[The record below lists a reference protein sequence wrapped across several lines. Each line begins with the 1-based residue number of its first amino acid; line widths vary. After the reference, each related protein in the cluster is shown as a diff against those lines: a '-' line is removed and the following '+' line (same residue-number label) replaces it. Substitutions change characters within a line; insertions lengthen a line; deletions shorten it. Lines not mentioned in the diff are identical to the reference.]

1 LIRRGPSISGT
12 NFGKAAADYGSYRAG
27 FPESLFVRLA
37 AFDVGLPQQTVID
50 LGTGTGTLARGFAI
64 RGCNVIGV
72 DADPRM
78 MAQAAQLD
86 HESKVSVKYV
96 EARAEATGLDAG
108 TADVV
113 TAGQCWHWFDRPR
126 AIAEVVRILR
136 HGGKIV
142 IAHFDWLPLSGNMV
156 EATEQLIKR
165 HNPDWDWDGGIG
177 MHPQWLP
184 ELGAAKIQ
192 NLESFSYDV
201 NVPYTP
207 EAWRG
212 RIRASVGVASLEEDS
227 VRHFDADLQKLLST
241 RFPSSTLA
249 VPHRVFAIVGEA
261 PSE

>member
-1 LIRRGPSISGT
+1 MEISGT
-12 NFGKAAADYGSYRAG
+12 NFGKAATDYGSYRAG
-27 FPESLFVRLA
+27 FPESLFERLSS
-37 AFDVGLPQQTVID
+37 FSVGLPEQTVID
-50 LGTGTGTLARGFAI
+50 LGTGTGTLARSFAS
-64 RGCNVIGV
+64 RGCSVIGV

-78 MAQAAQLD
+78 IAQAKELD
-86 HESKVSVKYV
+86 HESKVSVEYV
-96 EARAEATGLDAG
+96 QAKAEATGLGTG

-126 AIAEVVRILR
+126 TTAEAVRLLR
-136 HGGKIV
+136 PRGKIV

-156 EATEQLIKR
+156 EATEALIKQ
-165 HNPDWDWDGGIG
+165 HNPDWHWDGGIG

-184 ELGAAKIQ
+184 ELGAAKIR

-201 NVPYTP
+201 DVPYTP

-227 VRHFDADLQKLLST
+227 VRRFDADLERMLAT
-241 RFPSSTLA
+241 RFPSSVLA

-261 PSE
+261 ASM